1 MGAPIESFR
10 IGLVLLTSWLLAS
23 QGVRAQAP
31 QVPKPPVFGAD
42 VALVAVPV
50 FVVDKNGKSVP
61 GLTID
66 DFEIEDGGK
75 KVPIVAFQAID
86 VDAPVTA
93 VTQAEIAQLPVAVQA
108 VARRQFL
115 LLIDL
120 QFSPRAGVYFGR
132 KAAMAFVRE
141 ALAPGDLVAVA
152 TTGLSGLRILTNFTS
167 DHEHTA
173 RAIAGLTGP
182 GSTSADPLGLGGG
195 PGAASGSGTAMD
207 QEFAS
212 QDAAMKEFWEGE
224 NRHSAKGFVGD
235 ILKLTELLSPL
246 RGRKQIVLLS
256 GGFPE
261 GLWFSSPTKGSSTAG
276 DGDSLLAMMESAFRR
291 AGESDVVIHTVSLG
305 GIVGPI
311 DVAGRTGRDPVYDTG
326 GPAPNL
332 KTVTDKK
339 AMSDGVGTLITMATK
354 TGGRFIL
361 PTNDFGKALGEVD
374 QISRHSYVIA
384 FEAAEFG
391 AKGDKRRSLKVR
403 VRGEG
408 RSVSHRPSYGAPAP
422 LTTPDAGTMNRR
434 AAEAISKGLTEGP
447 LRLHLTALPHRDSGG
462 KLAVHAS
469 LLVEGPE
476 LAAAA
481 QGTRLAV
488 QVFGYV
494 LEEGA
499 VLDSLAFT
507 TSVDLGKYG
516 EAARNSGI
524 RVLTAFP
531 VSAGSKDLR
540 FFVRVGGSDLSGSI
554 QRSIEVPTFADPSL
568 VLSAPLFGLPLEG
581 NVVIPFQPKDRPR
594 LDIPFRIGDQ
604 SFVPEAPARLTPGS
618 IRDICVFVWPARQG
632 ATPAFDVA
640 AEIIGPGNTSRALTF
655 DSAPVVVKDG
665 DGFDRYVVPVIG
677 PEASSGNYTLRLTF
691 RDPSTGQRTTTE
703 TTVWLEN

>member
-1 MGAPIESFR
+1 MGEKRSRFWYAPA
-10 IGLVLLTSWLLAS
+10 LVLAVFSGGADAAS
-23 QGVRAQAP
+23 QSA
-31 QVPKPPVFGAD
+31 PKPQTPVFGAD

-86 VDAPVTA
+86 VDAPMTA
-93 VTQAEIAQLPVAVQA
+93 VTQAQVSQLPVAVQA

-120 QFSPRAGVYFGR
+120 QFSPRSGVYFGR

-152 TTGLSGLRILTNFTS
+152 TTGPSGLRVLTNFTS

-173 RAIAGLTGP
+173 RAIAGLTSP
-182 GSTSADPLGLGGG
+182 GSTGADPLGLGGG
-195 PGAASGSGTAMD
+195 PGAASGSGTRMD

-212 QDAAMKEFWEGE
+212 QDAAMKEFAESE
-224 NRHSAKGFVGD
+224 NRHDAKAFVGD
-235 ILKLTELLSPL
+235 LLKLTELLAPL

-261 GLWFSSPTKGSSTAG
+261 GLWFASPNKGSSTAG
-276 DGDSLLAMMESAFRR
+276 DADALLAMMESAFRR
-291 AGESDVVIHTVSLG
+291 AGESDVVIHTVSLK
-305 GIVGPI
+305 GIEGPI
-311 DVAGRTGRDPVYDTG
+311 DVAGRTGRDPVYNTG

-332 KTVTDKK
+332 KMVVDTK
-339 AMSDGVGTLITMATK
+339 AMSDGRGTLITMAAK

-391 AKGDKRRSLKVR
+391 TKGDKRRSLKVR

-422 LTTPDAGTMNRR
+422 LKTPDAGTMNRL

-447 LRLHLTALPHRDSGG
+447 LQLHLTTLPHRGGEG

-469 LLVEGPE
+469 LFVEGPE

-481 QGTRLAV
+481 QGAQLAV

-531 VSAGSKDLR
+531 VSAGAKDLR
-540 FFVRVGGSDLSGSI
+540 FFVRVGDSDLSGSI
-554 QRSIEVPTFADPSL
+554 QRNIEVPTFADSSL
-568 VLSAPLFGLPLEG
+568 VLSPPLFGLPLEG
-581 NVVIPFQPKDRPR
+581 KVVIPFQPKDRPR
-594 LDIPFRIGDQ
+594 IDIPFRVGDQ
-604 SFVPEAPARLTPGS
+604 SFVPESPARLTTGS
-618 IRDICVFVWPARQG
+618 IREICVLVWPAGQG
-632 ATPAFDVA
+632 ATTVFEVT
-640 AEIIGPGNTSRALTF
+640 AEIVSTDKTSRALTF
-655 DSAPVVVKDG
+655 DSSPEVVKDS
-665 DGFDRYVVPVIG
+665 DGFDRYIVPVVG
-677 PEASSGNYTLRLTF
+677 PEAPKGSYTLRVTF
-691 RDPSTGQRTTTE
+691 RDPSTGRRTATE